1 MRGRDAQILGLRA
14 AADDAEHAISWC
26 PIDDVDT
33 GALDDTGE
41 LHARDVGRDARR
53 RGVETGPLQQVGA
66 VQPGTVHSDE
76 YLVGRRRRD
85 GRRRQLERTVRDRD
99 CSHARQCTVTRC
111 LDPAARVAC
120 SSWTTTAPR
129 FRSRTVTARRFSTSS
144 AISTRRPFLLAP
156 IVRRGVLA
164 SVALVDLLDQ
174 AAPHP
179 RVGELL
185 DLADDAPTLHI
196 FVVDRASRCR
206 HKRWRDPLA
215 DEWRDVVPPQ
225 GPHVRR

>member
-1 MRGRDAQILGLRA
+1 MYRDPVPRPG
-14 AADDAEHAISWC
+14 
-26 PIDDVDT
+26 
-33 GALDDTGE
+33 GASRLQFLDDDGTAVSFEDGDGQTF
-41 LHARDVGRDARR
+41 LDVIGHLDA
-53 RGVETGPLQQVGA
+53 A
-66 VQPGTVHSDE
+66 TVSACP
-76 YLVGRRRRD
+76 
-85 GRRRQLERTVRDRD
+85 D
-99 CSHARQCTVTRC
+99 CSAR
-111 LDPAARVAC
+111 
-120 SSWTTTAPR
+120 
-129 FRSRTVTARRFSTSS
+129 
-144 AISTRRPFLLAP
+144 
-156 IVRRGVLA
+156 VLA